1 MNKNITNLKLIFLD
15 QLLDKHSNFCLL
27 HHLSG
32 MHVVLVVDFW
42 YAYVW
47 AIILLVILAACS
59 ATAYSIDGIAY

>member
-1 MNKNITNLKLIFLD
+1 MFTAPFKWNARSTRR
-15 QLLDKHSNFCLL
+15 
-27 HHLSG
+27 G
-32 MHVVLVVDFW
+32 FW